1 MTLSNILLNVLY
13 FMKFIH
19 SEWWE
24 CELFLLTCDFRDIS
38 SLFGS
43 SNSIPCLMEYYPRH
57 VQISSYRLEG
67 TPLMISGA
75 FLLSA
80 FFSNILTYRICL
92 FKWEYYILFEF
103 SLWTTVLKCLQE
115 VNWGNQSTYL
125 IVFLIWEITEIA
137 SLPSIWKIVLC
148 NFSTFLIVNTRAIP
162 VVIGSSHISKIPKV
176 DSWTSFVYRAL
187 GWSHRLNILLIVLKC
202 MPCLYIPLI
211 SYLFISFPLASNLIL
226 STYYFY
232 KIDCVSV

>member
-1 MTLSNILLNVLY
+1 
-13 FMKFIH
+13 MKFIH

-24 CELFLLTCDFRDIS
+24 CELFLLMCDFRDIS

-187 GWSHRLNILLIVLKC
+187 GWSLRLNILLIVLKC